1 MFFELLGF
9 LAFAALFAGEL
20 LPKPPGKSGW
30 ISFWLAV
37 ASLASGALAIA
48 CFRYET
54 LEVLGVAGF
63 FVAVVGSPLA
73 AMYSVRSFRTTN
85 HRWLAVSGLLIS
97 LVPMSTLVMF
107 LVALRNFRLG

>member
-1 MFFELLGF
+1 MVLELLGF
-9 LAFAALFAGEL
+9 LAFAALFAGEM

-54 LEVLGVAGF
+54 LPVLGVVGF

-73 AMYSVRSFRTTN
+73 AMYSLRSFPTTR
-85 HRWLAVSGLLIS
+85 HRWLAGAGFLIS
-97 LVPMSTLVMF
+97 LVPVTVFVSLI
-107 LVALRNFRLG
+107 VALRNLRLG